1 MFFFRILYILIGWEE
16 AVFTTTQQGRL
27 KLVLNGFEY
36 TKSMTSK
43 SDITLWVC
51 AKKRRTNCKGKA
63 KTKRVESKQM
73 AIAYD
78 DHLHPPDVFSIEP

>member
-1 MFFFRILYILIGWEE
+1 MIGWEE
-16 AVFTTTQQGRL
+16 AVFTTTMKGRL

-36 TKSMTSK
+36 IKTFTSNN
-43 SDITLWVC
+43 DHTLWVC

-63 KTKRVESKQM
+63 KTQRVGSKQM

-78 DHLHPPDVFSIEP
+78 DHLHPPNVSIEP